1 MAQLNMKEAIR
12 DALRVE
18 LKRDPNVLL
27 FGEDV
32 GNVGGVFR
40 VTEGLQKSLAKSVY
54 LILRWLSP
62 LLVVWL

>member
-54 LILRWLSP
+54 LIHHWLNPQSA
-62 LLVVWL
+62 VWL